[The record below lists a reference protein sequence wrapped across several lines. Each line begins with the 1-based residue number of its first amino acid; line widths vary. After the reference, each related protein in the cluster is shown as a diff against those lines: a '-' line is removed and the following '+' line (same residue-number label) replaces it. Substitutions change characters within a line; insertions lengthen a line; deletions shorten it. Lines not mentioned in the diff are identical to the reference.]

1 MSITENS
8 LFVRFFLSLWLC
20 LKNAAANSALGRACD
35 RLEGWFLRQ
44 AENSAICTFVW
55 REGHIPRAWPHS
67 IACRLFTA
75 IINIPCAL
83 FKAVYRA
90 GKRVW
95 DASLFCRLIGA
106 LGGASFL
113 FLGLFMMVM
122 LMTPHAMW
130 NNVYGLMGAVALT
143 GLFVVGSASRPKH
156 RLELDTLGPYM
167 TFYMAFICIALAG
180 SLSTRL
186 SLRFFAFHL
195 TGFLL
200 VLLVVSMVRKYEQLQ
215 LMVALAVLGLSVAA
229 LYGCYQSYIGVDIV
243 ASQQDMNL
251 NQGMPGRVYSFFDNP
266 NNFAEQLAML
276 LPLNLALFLN
286 SHWRGKLLSLLS
298 LGVGLVAIGATYGRA
313 SWIGLAGAVLV
324 FLALLNWRWVP
335 VFLLVG
341 LAAIPFLPET
351 IYNRI
356 LTIFNAGEDSSV
368 QYRFGIYETT
378 RTLMEDYW
386 ARGVGLG
393 TDVMKKVFQTYPTNF
408 DGSYPVHTHNNYL
421 QLWGEKG
428 ILGLLAYLSLLLY
441 QLKSGVKGFCAA
453 LDPRV
458 KRMMAAAIGAFCGI
472 LVIGVA
478 EYTWYYPRNMFTYWF
493 LFGVIGAC
501 IKLVRMEQDKQAA

>member
-1 MSITENS
+1 
-8 LFVRFFLSLWLC
+8 
-20 LKNAAANSALGRACD
+20 
-35 RLEGWFLRQ
+35 
-44 AENSAICTFVW
+44 
-55 REGHIPRAWPHS
+55 
-67 IACRLFTA
+67 
-75 IINIPCAL
+75 
-83 FKAVYRA
+83 
-90 GKRVW
+90 
-95 DASLFCRLIGA
+95 
-106 LGGASFL
+106 
-113 FLGLFMMVM
+113 MMVM

-167 TFYMAFICIALAG
+167 TLYMAFICIALAG

-378 RTLMEDYW
+378 RNLMEDYW

-421 QLWGEKG
+421 QMWGETG

-453 LDPRV
+453 LDPVSYTHLTLPTTSRV
-458 KRMMAAAIGAFCGI
+458 
-472 LVIGVA
+472 
-478 EYTWYYPRNMFTYWF
+478 
-493 LFGVIGAC
+493 
-501 IKLVRMEQDKQAA
+501 

>member
-1 MSITENS
+1 
-8 LFVRFFLSLWLC
+8 
-20 LKNAAANSALGRACD
+20 
-35 RLEGWFLRQ
+35 
-44 AENSAICTFVW
+44 
-55 REGHIPRAWPHS
+55 
-67 IACRLFTA
+67 
-75 IINIPCAL
+75 
-83 FKAVYRA
+83 
-90 GKRVW
+90 
-95 DASLFCRLIGA
+95 
-106 LGGASFL
+106 
-113 FLGLFMMVM
+113 
-122 LMTPHAMW
+122 MT
-130 NNVYGLMGAVALT
+130 L
-143 GLFVVGSASRPKH
+143 
-156 RLELDTLGPYM
+156 
-167 TFYMAFICIALAG
+167 YMAFICIALAG

-298 LGVGLVAIGATYGRA
+298 LGVGAGGHRGNLRPCQLDRPGRGSA
-313 SWIGLAGAVLV
+313 GLPGPAE
-324 FLALLNWRWVP
+324 LALGAGL
-335 VFLLVG
+335 LLVG

-378 RTLMEDYW
+378 RNLMEDYW

-421 QLWGEKG
+421 QMWGETG